1 VTRREKLARLGAA
14 LAGLVCL
21 VLAVAAGAFAV
32 DLARWDG
39 AIADDDVR
47 FRSTTEA
54 RWVPST
60 VYPERTSRA
69 VLGVDDD
76 LELRRAIRAVRLARL
91 DDRVISDPTL
101 ALARNEA
108 QARLEAIA
116 SGTGDSSRRSRA
128 AGLLG
133 VLALAQLATETQERD
148 ALLEYAISS
157 LQRAIALDPDNAEA
171 KLNLELA
178 LQRGRSLQ
186 LEESGGGKNPS
197 PGGSG
202 SRGAGAGEAG
212 SGY

>member
-1 VTRREKLARLGAA
+1 VKRREKLARLGAA
-14 LAGLVCL
+14 LAGLLCL
-21 VLAVAAGAFAV
+21 ALAAAAGAYAL
-32 DLARWDG
+32 DLARWDT
-39 AIADDDVR
+39 AIAEDDLR
-47 FRSTTEA
+47 FRATTETLWA
-54 RWVPST
+54 PST
-60 VYPERTSRA
+60 IYPERASRA
-69 VLGVDDD
+69 LLGVDDD

-91 DDRVISDPTL
+91 DDRVVSDPTL

-116 SGTGDSSRRSRA
+116 SGTGEQSRRSRA

-148 ALLEYAISS
+148 VLLEYAIST
-157 LQRAIALDPDNAEA
+157 LQRAIALDPENAEA
-171 KLNLELA
+171 KLNLEVA
-178 LQRGRSLQ
+178 LQRGRSVQ
-186 LEESGGGKNPS
+186 LEEGGGGKNPS

>member
-1 VTRREKLARLGAA
+1 MTRREKLTRVGAA
-14 LAGLVCL
+14 FAGLVCL
-21 VLAVAAGAFAV
+21 ALAVAAGAYAM
-32 DLARWDG
+32 DLSRWDR
-39 AIADDDVR
+39 ALAEDDLL
-47 FRSTTEA
+47 FRSTTET
-54 RWVPST
+54 RWAPST
-60 VYPERTSRA
+60 VYPERASRA
-69 VLGVDDD
+69 LLGVGDD
-76 LELRRAIRAVRLARL
+76 LELREAIRAVRLARL

-101 ALARNEA
+101 ALARNDA

-116 SGTGDSSRRSRA
+116 SGTGDRTRRSRA

-148 ALLEYAISS
+148 VLLEYAISS

-178 LQRGRSLQ
+178 LQRGRSIQLQ
-186 LEESGGGKNPS
+186 EAGGGKNPS
-197 PGGSG
+197 PGGAG